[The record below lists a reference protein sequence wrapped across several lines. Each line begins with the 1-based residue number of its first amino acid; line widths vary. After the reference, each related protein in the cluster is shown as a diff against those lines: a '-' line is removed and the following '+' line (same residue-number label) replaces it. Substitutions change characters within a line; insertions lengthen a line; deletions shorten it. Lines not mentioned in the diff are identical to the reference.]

1 MRRGFFLFILFA
13 AITGCVGSESTV
25 RPSNRVAIVIDASGS
40 YRARQVEAVERA
52 VALVEG
58 MAKTH
63 ARRWESK
70 DDVIAIISLD
80 ASPDVIWKGS
90 LKDLKPRPPAFW
102 KERFLARTDYA
113 GCTDVS
119 KAFRLAGRV
128 LEGDSRAVS
137 KYLFVFSDLIHEPP
151 MGSMRACQAPK
162 GDPPEDFPWSALSDA
177 SVSVFWM
184 PAEQKLRWTRA
195 VEERGVSESVG
206 LHTVSESARVAIPA
220 PPRARLKVSDE
231 ERQSDRDS
239 FLGAMKGAFLVV
251 AGGAGVLI
259 AGMAGLLFFRRYRA
273 RRQPRRQAFPA
284 QGPAGNAGAR
294 APDSFRPG
302 EPETPENRRLH

>member
-1 MRRGFFLFILFA
+1 MKRWVFLLILFA
-13 AITGCVGSESTV
+13 AVTGCVGNESV
-25 RPSNRVAIVIDASGS
+25 ARPSNRVAIVIDASGS

-52 VALVEG
+52 VALIEG
-58 MAKTH
+58 MAKAH
-63 ARRWESK
+63 VRRWESK

-90 LKDLKPRPPAFW
+90 LKDLKSRPPAFW
-102 KERFLARTDYA
+102 KERFLSRTDYA

-128 LEGDSRAVS
+128 LEWESRAVS

-151 MGSMRACQAPK
+151 LGSIRACQAPK
-162 GDPPEDFPWSALSDA
+162 GDPPEDFPWSALSDV
-177 SVSVFWM
+177 SMSVFWM

-195 VEERGVSESVG
+195 VEERGLSESVG

-231 ERQSDRDS
+231 ERQTDREN
-239 FLGAMKGAFLVV
+239 FLGAMKGALLVA
-251 AGGAGVLI
+251 AGGVGFLI
-259 AGMAGLLFFRRYRA
+259 VGMAGLLFFRRYRA
-273 RRQPRRQAFPA
+273 GRQPRRQALPA
-284 QGPAGNAGAR
+284 QGPAGTP
-294 APDSFRPG
+294 APGNISAVS
-302 EPETPENRRLH
+302 PEMHENRRLH

>member
-1 MRRGFFLFILFA
+1 MRKGIFLLILLA
-13 AITGCVGSESTV
+13 AVTGCVGGEPAQ

-63 ARRWESK
+63 VRRWESK

-90 LKDLKPRPPAFW
+90 LKDLKSRPPAFW

-119 KAFRLAGRV
+119 KAFRLAGRI

-151 MGSMRACQAPK
+151 LASMRACRAPQ

-177 SVSVFWM
+177 SVSVLWM

-195 VEERGVSESVG
+195 VEERGLAESVG
-206 LHTVSESARVAIPA
+206 LHTVSESAKVTIPA
-220 PPRARLKVSDE
+220 PPRAKIRVSEE
-231 ERQSDRDS
+231 ERRADREG
-239 FLGAMKGAFLVV
+239 FFGLFRAAGLAA
-251 AGGAGVLI
+251 AGGAGLLVMAL
-259 AGMAGLLFFRRYRA
+259 AGLLLIRRRLA
-273 RRQPRRQAFPA
+273 GPRRQHRPVRGTAG
-284 QGPAGNAGAR
+284 GPAPR
-294 APDSFRPG
+294 DDRIMQT
-302 EPETPENRRLH
+302 ETQENRRLH